1 VSHIHQKYDD
11 TRGLFLL
18 QSQGISVKLSYQ
30 NNLIAEDPMINI
42 KDHKTIDMFDPL
54 PYLGPKRRKLMESSW
69 AKLFRDHVL
78 FALPV
83 DKIFKNYHWAMGRP
97 TKELYAML
105 GVMILQQMHDLT
117 DEETVHEYA
126 FSIEWHYALDITDE
140 SDQASY
146 LCPKTLWTMRFLLTQ
161 NNLYRVLFESVTDH
175 LAKVFAVDTSK
186 QRCDSVHIFSN
197 MRHLGRIGLFRHT
210 IKKFLINVK
219 RHHKD
224 LFEALDK
231 GLTDRYLSKQGE
243 AVFSLVKPSESI
255 GTLEALGADLFF
267 LIERFKEHRQIP
279 AMSSYQLMVR
289 LLKEQ
294 CRVEQDSQTQVQR
307 VSIKPNQEVPSD
319 SLQNPSDP
327 EASYDGHKGQG
338 YQMQVAETYSRDKT
352 QKFLS
357 LITEVIVEPA
367 HKSDTDA
374 LIPMIEATQKRGLGP
389 EKALADAAYG
399 SDENCEKAKTM
410 GVEVVS
416 PVIGKPQGNALTL
429 TDFTLTSKATL
440 SVCPQGHAPIKVKH
454 KKSKYIVIFDL
465 ETCATCPCLN
475 DCPVKPGKKGYY
487 LRYDDKTLR
496 LAQRRACEK
505 TPEFREVYRFR
516 AGIEGTMSQTD
527 RKTGLK
533 HLRVRGLAAV
543 SFCSTLKAVGMNI
556 LRAVAFKNSQSEQNL
571 AQNQRNLGLVDLI
584 YAFKEQFSYNIAT
597 LGVQIKLYFGLDSLG
612 SPILT
617 KFAV

>member
-1 VSHIHQKYDD
+1 
-11 TRGLFLL
+11 
-18 QSQGISVKLSYQ
+18 
-30 NNLIAEDPMINI
+30 MINI
-42 KDHKTIDMFDPL
+42 KDHKTLNMFDPL
-54 PYLGPKRRKLMESSW
+54 PYLGPKRKRLMESSW

-117 DEETVHEYA
+117 DEEAVHAYA

-146 LCPKTLWTMRFLLTQ
+146 LCPKTLWAMRFLLTQ
-161 NNLYRVLFESVTDH
+161 QNLYGVLFESVTDH

-186 QRCDSVHIFSN
+186 QRGDSVHIFSN

-243 AVFSLVKPSESI
+243 AVFSMVKPSESI
-255 GTLEALGADLFF
+255 GTLETLGADLLF
-267 LIERFKEHRQIP
+267 LIERFKDHGQIT
-279 AMSSYQLMVR
+279 AMSSYQLLVR

-294 CRVEQDSQTQVQR
+294 CWVEQDPESQVQR
-307 VSIKPNQEVPSD
+307 VSIKPNKEVPSD

-338 YQMQVAETYSRDKT
+338 YQMQVSETYSEKQEENKT
-352 QKFLS
+352 LS

-374 LIPMIEATQKRGLGP
+374 LIPLIEATQKRGLGP
-389 EKALADAAYG
+389 EKALVDAAYG
-399 SDENCEKAKTM
+399 SDENCEKAKAL

-416 PVIGKPQGNALTL
+416 PVMGKPQGNALTL
-429 TDFTLTSKATL
+429 TDFVLTSEAAVNAC
-440 SVCPQGHAPIKVKH
+440 SQGHAPAKMKH
-454 KKSKYIVIFDL
+454 KKGKYIVVFGVQ
-465 ETCATCPCLN
+465 TCSGCPFLKH
-475 DCPVKPGKKGYY
+475 CPVKPGKKGYY
-487 LRYDDKTLR
+487 LRYDDKALR
-496 LAQRRACEK
+496 LAQRRAQEK
-505 TPEFREVYRFR
+505 TPEFQEVYRFR
-516 AGIEGTMSQTD
+516 AGIEGTMSQMD

-533 HLRVRGLAAV
+533 CLRVRGLTAV
-543 SFCSTLKAVGMNI
+543 SFCATLKAAGINI
-556 LRAVAFKNSQSEQNL
+556 LRAVAFRNSENTENSAPEQGNL
-571 AQNQRNLGLVDLI
+571 DLLDLI
-584 YAFKEQFSYNIAT
+584 YVVKERFSYAT
-597 LGVQIKLYFGLDSLG
+597 SDFVAKLIDYLGLNSLG
-612 SPILT
+612 GQILA
-617 KFAV
+617 KLAC

>member
-1 VSHIHQKYDD
+1 MIH
-11 TRGLFLL
+11 
-18 QSQGISVKLSYQ
+18 
-30 NNLIAEDPMINI
+30 I
-42 KDHKTIDMFDPL
+42 KDHKTLNIFDPL
-54 PYLGPKRRKLMESSW
+54 PYLGPKRRRLMESSW

-78 FALPV
+78 VALPV

-105 GVMILQQMHDLT
+105 GAMILQQMRDLT

-126 FSIEWHYALDITDE
+126 FSIQWHYALDITDE
-140 SDQASY
+140 SDQGSY
-146 LCPKTLWTMRFLLTQ
+146 LCPKTLWSMRSVLTQ
-161 NNLYRVLFESVTDH
+161 QNLYGVLFESVTDH

-186 QRCDSVHIFSN
+186 QRCDSVHLFSN

-210 IKKFLINVK
+210 IKKFLINLK

-231 GLTDRYLSKQGE
+231 GLTDRYVSKQGD

-255 GTLEALGADLFF
+255 GTLESIGADLFL
-267 LIERFKEHRQIP
+267 LIERFKDHGQIT
-279 AMSSYQLMVR
+279 AMGSYQLMVR

-294 CRVEQDSQTQVQR
+294 CHVEQDGQSQLQR
-307 VSIKPNQEVPSD
+307 VSIKPNKEVPSD

-327 EASYDGHKGQG
+327 DASYDGHKGKG
-338 YQMQVAETYSRDKT
+338 FQMQVSETYSQEEGKNKT
-352 QKFLS
+352 LS
-357 LITEVIVEPA
+357 LITGVIVEPA

-374 LIPMIEATQKRGLGP
+374 LIPLIEGTQKRGLGP

-399 SDENCEKAKTM
+399 SDENCQKAKTL

-416 PVIGKPQGNALTL
+416 PVIGKPPGNALTL
-429 TDFTLTSKATL
+429 ADFTLSSGAIL
-440 SVCPQGHAPIKVKH
+440 SRCPQGHPPVKVNH
-454 KKSKYIVIFDL
+454 KKSKYTVVFGL
-465 ETCATCPCLN
+465 ETCANCPHLK

-487 LRYDDKTLR
+487 LHYDDKTLR

-516 AGIEGTMSQTD
+516 AGIEGTMSQLD

-533 HLRVRGLAAV
+533 HLRVRGLATV
-543 SFCSTLKAVGMNI
+543 SFCATLKAVGINI
-556 LRAVAFKNSQSEQNL
+556 LRAVAFKNSKSERKP
-571 AQNQRNLGLVDLI
+571 AQNQKNLGLFDLI
-584 YAFKEQFSYNIAT
+584 YVFKERFSYSIAT
-597 LGVQIKLYFGLDSLG
+597 VVVTLASIASAAIF
-612 SPILT
+612 
-617 KFAV
+617 

>member
-1 VSHIHQKYDD
+1 
-11 TRGLFLL
+11 
-18 QSQGISVKLSYQ
+18 
-30 NNLIAEDPMINI
+30 MINI
-42 KDHKTIDMFDPL
+42 KDHKTLNIFDPL
-54 PYLGPKRRKLMESSW
+54 PFLGPKRRRLMESSW
-69 AKLFRDHVL
+69 AKVFRDHVL
-78 FALPV
+78 GALPV

-105 GVMILQQMHDLT
+105 GAMILQQMQDLT

-140 SDQASY
+140 SDQGSY
-146 LCPKTLWTMRFLLTQ
+146 LCPKTLWAMRFLLTQ
-161 NNLYRVLFESVTDH
+161 QNLYGVLFESVTDH

-186 QRCDSVHIFSN
+186 QRCDSVHLFSN

-210 IKKFLINVK
+210 IKKFLINLK

-231 GLTDRYLSKQGE
+231 GLTDRYVSKQGE

-255 GTLEALGADLFF
+255 GTLETIGADLFF
-267 LIERFKEHRQIP
+267 LIERFKDHGQIT

-294 CRVEQDSQTQVQR
+294 CHVEQDGQTQVQR
-307 VSIKPNQEVPSD
+307 VSIKPNKEVPSD

-327 EASYDGHKGQG
+327 EATYDGHKGQG
-338 YQMQVAETYSRDKT
+338 FQMQVSETYSEEEK
-352 QKFLS
+352 KPLS

-374 LIPMIEATQKRGLGP
+374 LIPLIEATQKRGLGP

-399 SDENCEKAKTM
+399 SDENCEKAKAL

-416 PVIGKPQGNALTL
+416 PVMGKLQENALTL
-429 TDFTLTSKATL
+429 SDFTLNAEATV
-440 SVCPQGHAPIKVKH
+440 SRCPQGHAPVKVKH
-454 KKSKYIVIFDL
+454 KKSKYIAVFGVQ
-465 ETCATCPCLN
+465 TCSGCPRLKN
-475 DCPVKPGKKGYY
+475 CPVHSGKKGYY
-487 LRYDDKTLR
+487 LRYDAKTLR
-496 LAQRRACEK
+496 LAKRRAYEK
-505 TPEFREVYRFR
+505 TPEFQEDYRFR
-516 AGIEGTMSQTD
+516 AGIEGTMSQLD

-543 SFCSTLKAVGMNI
+543 SFCATLKAVGINI
-556 LRAVAFKNSQSEQNL
+556 LRAVAFKNGENGDTS
-571 AQNQRNLGLVDLI
+571 AQKQGNLGLFDLI
-584 YAFKEQFSYNIAT
+584 YVFKERLSYRIT
-597 LGVQIKLYFGLDSLG
+597 TFVVQIKHYFGLDSLG
-612 SPILT
+612 SQILS
-617 KFAV
+617 KLAA